1 MMTHWCVLKK
11 ERNSLGASQNSEEA
25 KVPLWLQLA
34 RQRLGVRQPSA
45 VVRSLCALSQS
56 ARGLAQSKSFASLL
70 PQHDSLVSRKFGTN
84 CFLTM
89 IISIVLFVLG
99 GTNRAQALSAGNFL
113 PADYVKDGS
122 VSYQQELQRAIDAA
136 GKSGETLDFPAMTYA
151 VDETGLRLHSGLTV
165 RMEGAVFRLGVGCKA
180 DGAVFVG
187 KDVTD
192 VTLIGGTIIGQN
204 AVWGDGINIRGV
216 YITGKSARIR
226 IRDMAMRDLS
236 SNGIGIFGEDSAPIR
251 DVWIQDVIIENCCNR
266 YRDYLSKEKGEK
278 GSTRE
283 DQGLIACY
291 FVEDFFVG
299 GCRLERSR
307 SDGTHFYRCTRGQF
321 IGNKVYAAKMGGYF
335 IETSDDVVATG
346 NLLIEN
352 GSRGATIERGS
363 KRSVFSGNTVSLS
376 GREGLW
382 APDCVGLVIAD
393 NIFDRNGRKANGPT
407 KRYTWNSNITVNE
420 AYGDK
425 SGSPTADYLI
435 TGNVIYSTT
444 NQIAAIR
451 VDANETVSGI
461 VIRNNLL
468 RGENGTIMLEGPRQ
482 AEAVLGDNEG
492 AAVTHSPNP

>member
-1 MMTHWCVLKK
+1 MGPDSANESGHGLH
-11 ERNSLGASQNSEEA
+11 ES
-25 KVPLWLQLA
+25 
-34 RQRLGVRQPSA
+34 RQSKNFA
-45 VVRSLCALSQS
+45 RSLI
-56 ARGLAQSKSFASLL
+56 
-70 PQHDSLVSRKFGTN
+70 
-84 CFLTM
+84 FLKD
-89 IISIVLFVLG
+89 
-99 GTNRAQALSAGNFL
+99 GTNRLLASVSIAALLLGSAIRAPALSLTNFL
-113 PADYVKDGS
+113 PTGYVKDGS
-122 VSYQQELQRAIDAA
+122 VSYQKELQQAIDAA
-136 GKSGETLDFPAMTYA
+136 AESGETLTFPAMTYA
-151 VDETGLRLHSGLTV
+151 VDENGLQLHSGLTL
-165 RMEGAVFRLGVGCKA
+165 RMEGAVFRVSNDCKA
-180 DGAVFVG
+180 DGAVFAG

-192 VTLIGGTIIGQN
+192 ITLIGGTIIGQN

-216 YITGKSARIR
+216 YLTGKSARIR

-236 SNGIGIFGEDSAPIR
+236 SNGIGVFGEADAPIR
-251 DVWIQDVIIENCCNR
+251 DVWIRDVIMENCCNR
-266 YRDYLSKEKGEK
+266 YPDYLSKEKGEK
-278 GSTRE
+278 GSARE

-307 SDGTHFYRCTRGQF
+307 SDGTHFYRCARGQF

-363 KRSVFSGNTVSLS
+363 KRSVFTGNTISLS

-382 APDCVGLVIAD
+382 APDCVGLVISD
-393 NIFDRNGRKANGPT
+393 NIFDRNGRKPNGPT

-420 AYGDK
+420 AYGDM

-435 TGNVIYSTT
+435 TGNVIYTTT

-451 VDANETVSGI
+451 VDAIESVSGI

-468 RGENGTIMLEGPRQ
+468 RGENVTILLEGSRQ
-482 AEAVLGDNEG
+482 GEVVLGDNEG
-492 AAVTHSPNP
+492 ATITR